1 MSCSSI
7 EGSEKEEDRDREEEE
22 ERFMDLPVRSLATQK
37 INKNRKK
44 DKFRCRSQNNKIQK
58 YRSTEIRENK

>member
-7 EGSEKEEDRDREEEE
+7 EGSEKVEDRHREEEEE

-37 INKNRKK
+37 TKKNKKIEKK
-44 DKFRCRSQNNKIQK
+44 DKFC
-58 YRSTEIRENK
+58 

>member
-7 EGSEKEEDRDREEEE
+7 EGSEKEVDRDREEEE

-37 INKNRKK
+37 TKKNKKIEKK
-44 DKFRCRSQNNKIQK
+44 DKFC
-58 YRSTEIRENK
+58 

>member
-22 ERFMDLPVRSLATQK
+22 EEEETFMDLPVRSLATQK
-37 INKNRKK
+37 TKKIEKK
-44 DKFRCRSQNNKIQK
+44 DKFFS
-58 YRSTEIRENK
+58 